1 MIDNT
6 ERLARGWA
14 EGIKSAPEEKYG
26 LGTRA
31 AAEQTKQ
38 RKQIMPNPTRQEIL
52 DAQLARQWAEWNK
65 SCEVSSPE
73 IQAAANFI
81 LANTPAPTMAEVEWD
96 DDEHH
101 LAGANTHTGL
111 DVVMMRDAAD
121 KDCIYTNLGEIP
133 RDWLTPN
140 RKRYEL
146 REISKPEHPE
156 TLTTLEDYEN
166 APAGTIVAIGRHSPY
181 MKCGRNHWTN
191 FLGTDISDKEL
202 EDVSRK
208 VLRWDWGEQP

>member
-1 MIDNT
+1 MT
-6 ERLARGWA
+6 
-14 EGIKSAPEEKYG
+14 
-26 LGTRA
+26 
-31 AAEQTKQ
+31 
-38 RKQIMPNPTRQEIL
+38 NPTRQEIL

-81 LANTPAPTMAEVEWD
+81 LAHTTPPTMADVEWD
-96 DDEHH
+96 FDKHY
-101 LAGANTHTGL
+101 LAGAVDLDGNEVTMVGVRDGL
-111 DVVMMRDAAD
+111 IRVFDVAD
-121 KDCIYTNLGEIP
+121 INRYYAPVLENP
-133 RDWLTPN
+133 NHLTPN

-146 REISKPEHPE
+146 REITEPEHPE
-156 TLTTLEDYEN
+156 VLTTLEDYEN